1 MTIMLYPNTTIMK
14 QSFLNVFV
22 LPTKGWKGNCML
34 CNCYKK
40 KIKQNLFK
48 IKKRT
53 ILTLLW
59 QIWSDIWSERTE
71 ITQSARPIVSS
82 QQLLHGTPIA
92 PGCQAGG
99 VRESAVPF
107 VLQTQVNYSN

>member
-1 MTIMLYPNTTIMK
+1 M
-14 QSFLNVFV
+14 
-22 LPTKGWKGNCML
+22 CL
-34 CNCYKK
+34 CCQPKAERGTACSAILIKK